1 MNKETFEFGT
11 FNINRMSNSST
22 QVIRKAQELRQN
34 FRSVYRSK
42 YILRDPACN
51 LSLKSYEF
59 TPVTAATSPHAPKKS
74 VKSTKNSL
82 NSKERFLKSPTVR
95 KYLRYK
101 LFSLPNAG
109 NYSIKY
115 NHEKEEN
122 QEREAQPSEVTQN
135 IVRNKLK
142 INLRLP
148 ICRPSTRD
156 SGLCR
161 SSGALNYL
169 FK

>member
-1 MNKETFEFGT
+1 
-11 FNINRMSNSST
+11 MSNSST
-22 QVIRKAQELRQN
+22 QVIRKAQELRHN

-59 TPVTAATSPHAPKKS
+59 SPVTAATSPHAPKKS
-74 VKSTKNSL
+74 VKSVRNSL
-82 NSKERFLKSPTVR
+82 DPKERFLKSPTVR

-101 LFSLPNAG
+101 LFSLPNTR

-115 NHEKEEN
+115 NSEKEEN
-122 QEREAQPSEVTQN
+122 QEIEAKPPEANQN
-135 IVRNKLK
+135 IVRNKFK
-142 INLRLP
+142 INLKLP
-148 ICRPSTRD
+148 VCRPSTKD
-156 SGLCR
+156 TGLSR
-161 SSGALNYL
+161 SSAALNYL